1 MVVHMSDLILAIFVM
16 KDEHPD
22 NIDHKAISEVS
33 KELVNKPKQNIKPSE
48 EDDVAFT
55 IIKENVNSG
64 EEVSDDEGKQMLR
77 KKVSK

>member
-22 NIDHKAISEVS
+22 NIDHKAINEVS
-33 KELVNKPKQNIKPSE
+33 TELVNKPKQNIKPGE

-64 EEVSDDEGKQMLR
+64 ERSANRAG
-77 KKVSK
+77 

>member
-1 MVVHMSDLILAIFVM
+1 M
-16 KDEHPD
+16 KDEHSD
-22 NIDHKAISEVS
+22 NIDHKAINEVS
-33 KELVNKPKQNIKPSE
+33 TELVNKPKQNIKPGE

>member
-1 MVVHMSDLILAIFVM
+1 M

-22 NIDHKAISEVS
+22 NIDHKAINEVS
-33 KELVNKPKQNIKPSE
+33 TELVNKPKQNIKPGE

-64 EEVSDDEGKQMLR
+64 EEVSDDEGKQMSR

>member
-22 NIDHKAISEVS
+22 NIDHKAINEEST
-33 KELVNKPKQNIKPSE
+33 ELVNKPKQNIKPGE

-64 EEVSDDEGKQMLR
+64 EEVSDDEGKQMSR

>member
-1 MVVHMSDLILAIFVM
+1 MSDLILAIFVM

-48 EDDVAFT
+48 KDDVAFT

>member
-22 NIDHKAISEVS
+22 NIDHKAINEVS
-33 KELVNKPKQNIKPSE
+33 TELVNKPKQNIKPGE

-64 EEVSDDEGKQMLR
+64 EEVSDDEGKQMSR